1 MYEATKLLSSSLLP
15 TQGDLRLTFLG
26 MLASLQYYKQQ
37 SNQHNII
44 DAIYNK
50 LEIYWNRHL
59 SSSSSISAILDPRYK
74 ITTFS
79 NLEERNNYINQLQNL
94 FSSYTT
100 NSHIIPNRTNEN
112 TLQNSR
118 NYFLN
123 MINNNH
129 QSHSPTEIPEFD
141 EINNYLNTPNDI
153 NIDPLMWW
161 KEHQDEYPV
170 LSLIAKDYLI
180 IQATSVAA
188 EQAFSVAGNTITQTR
203 NKLEPETAR
212 ATLCLK
218 SWIENEIGI
227 DVNNENEET
236 SDDNS
241 SSGDY
246 SDSDTT
252 NSDKYNTD
260 GDSNNS
266 SDNNSNDTDSD

>member
-15 TQGDLRLTFLG
+15 TQEDLRLTFLG

-50 LEIYWNRHL
+50 LDIYWNRHL
-59 SSSSSISAILDPRYK
+59 SSSSSISAILDSRYK

-153 NIDPLMWW
+153 NIDPLMW
-161 KEHQDEYPV
+161 
-170 LSLIAKDYLI
+170 
-180 IQATSVAA
+180 
-188 EQAFSVAGNTITQTR
+188 
-203 NKLEPETAR
+203 
-212 ATLCLK
+212 
-218 SWIENEIGI
+218 
-227 DVNNENEET
+227 
-236 SDDNS
+236 
-241 SSGDY
+241 
-246 SDSDTT
+246 
-252 NSDKYNTD
+252 
-260 GDSNNS
+260 
-266 SDNNSNDTDSD
+266 